1 MGLDVLEAAL
11 LLGVLGDALLRA
23 TPWGANLW
31 LWMLG
36 LTAAIVALLTRWRGA
51 KLKGDGHWLIVP
63 LALFPVGW
71 MWRDSLVLNGLD
83 MLAFLTTLG
92 LVAWRGRDGR
102 IRLAGIFEYVWGI
115 TVAAFNAAL
124 GFFPLVL
131 KDIVWK
137 EIPRTGWS
145 KHALAVARGLMIAVP
160 LLLVFGALFVA
171 ADAVFEGLINKT
183 FNIQFDVLFSHIFLA
198 TFFTWI
204 TGGFLRGMLMQ
215 PKAKLASIGYAP
227 LTTLNLRT
235 SVTSPE
241 ATQGATAL
249 KFDEQEAARPAATSL
264 FHDATS
270 GNNETTNRTEPTP
283 SNGPTNEVREA
294 AGESKRQDESKTFD
308 EGATQKTAAADAKDG
323 TAANDKRGFEK
334 SGAAQIFKLPSL
346 GIVETGIVMGLLD
359 VLFLAFVIVQL
370 RYFFGGAALVQSS
383 TGLTYAEYA
392 RRGFFE
398 LVTVAALVL
407 PLLLGIH
414 WLLRKENPIHERI
427 FRVLAGAQLV
437 LLFVIMCSAVARMR
451 LYQSEYGLTELRLY
465 TTAFMG
471 WLGLVFVWFA
481 ATVLRGQRERFA
493 CGALIAGFVMIGTLH
508 VINPDALIV
517 RINTAQAQAGR
528 AFDANYASGLSADAA
543 PALLE
548 AMPTLTPDQRCVV
561 ALNLLNRLRVN
572 ERADWRSWNWSRAA
586 STRSAQR
593 NASALHEYALCSTQS
608 TSAAPESAVGSE
620 R

>member
-36 LTAAIVALLTRWRGA
+36 LTAAIVALLARWRSA
-51 KLKGDGHWLIVP
+51 KLKGDGRWLIVP
-63 LALFPVGW
+63 LALFPLGL

-83 MLAFLTTLG
+83 MLALLTTLG
-92 LVAWRGRDGR
+92 LIAWRGRDGR

-115 TVAAFNAAL
+115 TVAAFNAAV
-124 GFFPLVL
+124 GFLPLVF
-131 KDIVWK
+131 KDVVWK

-183 FNIQFDVLFSHIFLA
+183 FNIRLDVMFSHVFLA
-198 TFFTWI
+198 IFFMWI
-204 TGGFLRGMLMQ
+204 TGGFLRGMLVQ
-215 PKAKLASIGYAP
+215 PKAKLANAGYAP
-227 LTTLNLRT
+227 LTTLNLRA

-241 ATQGATAL
+241 TPQDATAL
-249 KFDEQEAARPAATSL
+249 KVEEQEAARPAATSL
-264 FHDATS
+264 FHDAAS
-270 GNNETTNRTEPTP
+270 GNNETTNST
-283 SNGPTNEVREA
+283 GMTNEVREA
-294 AGESKRQDESKTFD
+294 TGESKRHDEGKTFD
-308 EGATQKTAAADAKDG
+308 ESATQKTAATDVKNG
-323 TAANDKRGFEK
+323 TAANEKRGFEK

-414 WLLRKENPIHERI
+414 WLLRKDNPIHERI

-517 RINTAQAQAGR
+517 RVNTAQAQAGR

-548 AMPTLTPDQRCVV
+548 AMPTLTTDQRCVV
-561 ALNLLNRLRVN
+561 ALNLLNRLKVN

-586 STRSAQR
+586 FTRGAGR
-593 NASALHEYALCSTQS
+593 NASALHEDALCSTPS
-608 TSAAPESAVGSE
+608 PSAAPESAVGSE